1 MSTKCLMKTANT
13 MKALIKALER
23 LYKDIDDIQLMWV
36 KSAKVSNEE
45 GKRFAIGLMHTTMNS
60 VSQHL
65 KCIIDRKDNI
75 VDLGEVWHSIDV
87 ETQKGS
93 WFVGQ
98 IGEKAYDTFVAEI
111 EGESMKNWFEGCNI
125 KRWAYIK
132 DLLPKGGE

>member
-1 MSTKCLMKTANT
+1 MEE
-13 MKALIKALER
+13 LIKEAEK
-23 LYKDIDDIQLMWV
+23 LYKQIDKIQLDLL
-36 KSAKVSNEE
+36 KSRLDVCEE
-45 GKRFAIGLMHTTMNS
+45 KKWSDIYEMETAMCAVF
-60 VSQHL
+60 QFL

-87 ETQKGS
+87 EPQKGS

-111 EGESMKNWFEGCNI
+111 EGERMKDWFEGCNI

>member
-1 MSTKCLMKTANT
+1 MKELIKEAESLYLELSRITNSLIYARSHDDNDLLHGCRNELENFAQSVMQTLKCL
-13 MKALIKALER
+13 
-23 LYKDIDDIQLMWV
+23 
-36 KSAKVSNEE
+36 
-45 GKRFAIGLMHTTMNS
+45 
-60 VSQHL
+60 
-65 KCIIDRKDNI
+65 IDRKDNI

-87 ETQKGS
+87 EPQKGS

-111 EGESMKNWFEGCNI
+111 EGERMKDWFEGCNI